1 MAIFN
6 DDRLEGEEVKDK
18 QSIFPAPLS
27 EMCPELP
34 RLRVGTVGAPY
45 DINASPLC
53 QAPSARSW
61 ILP

>member
-18 QSIFPAPLS
+18 QSIFPALLS
-27 EMCPELP
+27 EMCSGVAPP
-34 RLRVGTVGAPY
+34 RVGTVGAPY